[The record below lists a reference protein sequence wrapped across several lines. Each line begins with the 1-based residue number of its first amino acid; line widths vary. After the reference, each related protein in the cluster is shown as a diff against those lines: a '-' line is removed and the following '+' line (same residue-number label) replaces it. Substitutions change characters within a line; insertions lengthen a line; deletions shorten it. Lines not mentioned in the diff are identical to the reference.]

1 MNSSNNGDDDDVV
14 DVIDVNGEEG
24 LRIAN
29 RGYQAPVAEE
39 GENIIQITDKRFQQV
54 IDNDEEVAGFILYV
68 SSENLCDLWA
78 EEREI

>member
-1 MNSSNNGDDDDVV
+1 MNSSNNGDEHDVV

-54 IDNDEEVAGFILYV
+54 IKMMRKSPGLYCTSV
-68 SSENLCDLWA
+68 VKICA
-78 EEREI
+78 TCGQRREI